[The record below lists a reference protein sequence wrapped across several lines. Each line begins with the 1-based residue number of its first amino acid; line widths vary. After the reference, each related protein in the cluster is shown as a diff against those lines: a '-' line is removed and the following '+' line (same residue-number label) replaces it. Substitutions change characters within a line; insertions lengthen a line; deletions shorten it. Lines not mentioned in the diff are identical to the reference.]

1 MSNFTRGNSR
11 GHKSSHKDFQH
22 EMSRSTTSGAH
33 SHERRGII
41 FEITQGYLTE
51 SHSGFKKEFPTCYV
65 VGDENYSLLKIY
77 LKKLFIPPLIVGD
90 HLDLDSNKEKFYL
103 VKRISIDQIPLGTEY
118 TLEETLTNLVKEQEQ
133 KFVKFFNEARPITV
147 KLHQLT
153 LIPGIGQK
161 RMWTILDARKVKL
174 FDSFKDFEIRAG
186 VDPVPMLVKRLQ
198 QELTGNERYYLFSH
212 PLTKTSHVSE
222 ANE

>member
-1 MSNFTRGNSR
+1 M
-11 GHKSSHKDFQH
+11 
-22 EMSRSTTSGAH
+22 
-33 SHERRGII
+33 
-41 FEITQGYLTE
+41 
-51 SHSGFKKEFPTCYV
+51 
-65 VGDENYSLLKIY
+65 
-77 LKKLFIPPLIVGD
+77 
-90 HLDLDSNKEKFYL
+90 
-103 VKRISIDQIPLGTEY
+103 
-118 TLEETLTNLVKEQEQ
+118 
-133 KFVKFFNEARPITV
+133 
-147 KLHQLT
+147 
-153 LIPGIGQK
+153 IPGIGQK

>member
-1 MSNFTRGNSR
+1 M
-11 GHKSSHKDFQH
+11 
-22 EMSRSTTSGAH
+22 
-33 SHERRGII
+33 
-41 FEITQGYLTE
+41 
-51 SHSGFKKEFPTCYV
+51 
-65 VGDENYSLLKIY
+65 
-77 LKKLFIPPLIVGD
+77 KKLFIPPLLGGD
-90 HLDLDSNKEKFYL
+90 NLDLDRNKEKFYI
-103 VKRISIDQIPLGTEY
+103 VKRISFVQIPLGTEY